1 MPNWTQNDLVI
12 TGTKEAIDG
21 VYGLLGDKFDFNK
34 IIPMPKE
41 LQDDTHGINCPKCG
55 KKFERIAMNSQ
66 SENKILSQGLAADN
80 KSCESLVYRFG
91 ITLHTI

>member
-1 MPNWTQNDLVI
+1 MPNWAYSDLVI
-12 TGTKEAIDG
+12 TGKSDALDQIEKT
-21 VYGLLGDKFDFNK
+21 KFDFNK

-66 SENKILSQGLAADN
+66 SENKIY
-80 KSCESLVYRFG
+80 ESKC
-91 ITLHTI
+91 